1 MGSKGITPSLENWFL
16 GRKFFGLTILLQYQ
30 HAHLPRNGWKILL
43 LALIQGISE
52 IFPISSSGHLVVFSR
67 LLHTSISF
75 DLVVFFHIGTFLAI
89 LVKYRRQTWGL
100 LSGRFGW
107 KLLSWF
113 PVLPPDHRSG
123 WLGREADCPLPH
135 RLRASQPGAA
145 LMDREWSRA
154 GVDRLVFP
162 TGQTHLQGVGWRE
175 FILIGLVQ
183 GLTAIPG
190 VSRLG
195 MGFLNT
201 GGLLSLVWVEAL
213 SPPYPLPV
221 VPADDLLR
229 QRFHLPAGGRWDG
242 LAARR
247 RVRPGQYLRAL
258 AGLLLS
264 FASGLVSIRILYKY
278 LSRNLLVF
286 FGLFCLIAGIFFFFF
301 LKLF

>member
-1 MGSKGITPSLENWFL
+1 M
-16 GRKFFGLTILLQYQ
+16 LTLL
-30 HAHLPRNGWKILL
+30 NGWKILL

-89 LVKYRRQTWGL
+89 LVKYRRQAWGL

-107 KLLSWF
+107 KLLVYFALSFLTTGLVGLGVKQIADQIVSEQASLVPLLWIANGAVLVWIGWF
-113 PVLPPDHRSG
+113 SPQGKRTF
-123 WLGREADCPLPH
+123 REL
-135 RLRASQPGAA
+135 
-145 LMDREWSRA
+145 
-154 GVDRLVFP
+154 
-162 TGQTHLQGVGWRE
+162 GWRE

-195 MGFLNT
+195 MTLST
-201 GGLLSLVWVEAL
+201 GLLLSLVWVEAL
-213 SPPYPLPV
+213 DLSFLLSLPTIFFANV
-221 VPADDLLR
+221 FTFLQEGGGMAW
-229 QRFHLPAGGRWDG
+229 LPGGG
-242 LAARR
+242 F
-247 RVRPGQYLRAL
+247 VRGNTFVLL

-286 FGLFCLIAGIFFFFF
+286 FGLYCLIAGIFFFFF